1 MIKKNVIKNNLSSYK
16 VKELTGI
23 ISPPSDKSIS
33 HRALLFSAL
42 AVGTS
47 VISNLLR
54 SEDVLNMV
62 KALKT
67 LGVKITK
74 KNNSYYVVGVG
85 LNGFHAPKKH
95 IDCGNSGT
103 LARILLGALG
113 GSEILATLVG
123 DSSLSSRPM
132 DRVINPLKK
141 MGIYFNS
148 INNKLPLIVKGTN
161 DILPIKYISPISS
174 AQVKTTILLAG
185 LNARGTSEII
195 EPYSSRNHSESLL
208 KYYGA
213 DIKYD
218 TKKSGKNKVSI
229 TGGAILKSCNII
241 VPGDISSASFALI
254 AATIIPGSYVKILNV
269 GINYFR
275 SGILEALDLMGAKIS
290 LENKIINDYEEPL
303 ADIVV
308 KYSKL
313 KGINLDS
320 SYSARMIDEY
330 PILAIAAAVA
340 KGKTKLSGLAELR
353 HKESDRFMAIING
366 LENCGI
372 KVESKNDDI
381 IIHGNRE
388 VLGGAT
394 IDCNFDH
401 RVAMSFIVLGAL
413 SIKPIKVI
421 GCKSIATSYPTF
433 ISEMN
438 EIGMD
443 IRANEQ

>member
-1 MIKKNVIKNNLSSYK
+1 MIKKNIIKNNLSSYK
-16 VKELTGI
+16 VKDLSGA

-42 AVGTS
+42 AIGTS
-47 VISNLLR
+47 VISNLLN

-62 KALKT
+62 KALKA
-67 LGVKITK
+67 LGVKVTK
-74 KNNSYYVVGVG
+74 RNNSHYVVGVG
-85 LNGFHAPKKH
+85 LHGLHTPKKH

-132 DRVINPLKK
+132 DRVIKPLKK
-141 MGIYFNS
+141 MGIYLDS

-185 LNARGTSEII
+185 LNARGTSEIT
-195 EPYSSRNHSESLL
+195 EPYSSRNHSENLL

-213 DIKYD
+213 DIQYD
-218 TKKSGKNKVSI
+218 TTKSGKNKVLI

-254 AATIIPGSYVKILNV
+254 AATIIPGSYIKILNV

-275 SGILEALDLMGAKIS
+275 SGILEALGLMGANIS
-290 LENKIINDYEEPL
+290 LENKVINDYEEPV

-313 KGINLDS
+313 KGINLEG

-340 KGKTKLSGLAELR
+340 KGKTRLCGLAELR
-353 HKESDRFMAIING
+353 HKESDRFMAIITG

-372 KVESKNDDI
+372 KVESKKDDI
-381 IIHGNRE
+381 IIYGNSE

-394 IDCNFDH
+394 IDCKLDH
-401 RVAMSFIVLGAL
+401 RVAMSFIILGAL
-413 SIKPIKVI
+413 SLKPIKII

-443 IRANEQ
+443 IRASE